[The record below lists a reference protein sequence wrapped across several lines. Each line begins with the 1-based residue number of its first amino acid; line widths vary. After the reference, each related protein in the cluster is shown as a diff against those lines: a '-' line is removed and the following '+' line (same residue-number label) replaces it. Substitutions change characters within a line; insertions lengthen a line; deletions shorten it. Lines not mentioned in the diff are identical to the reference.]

1 MEINSLMN
9 LRCIQNEDAYRY
21 IGKKDFLSVLKL
33 YLTSISYR
41 YIYWFR
47 LCCYL
52 HKYSLLRPIWI
63 IAYLYYRRLSYKSGI
78 QIPLKTNI
86 GHGFYI
92 GHYGTIVINGASTIG
107 NNVNISPGVN
117 IGRANRG
124 KNKGVPTIGNE
135 VYIGPGVK
143 IVGAVKIGN
152 NVAIGAN
159 AVVTK
164 DVPDNA
170 CVAGIPAKILSMK
183 GAEGYINRT
192 V

>member
-1 MEINSLMN
+1 MKLSKVVSFIKS
-9 LRCIQNEDAYRY
+9 DAFRY
-21 IGKKDFLSVLKL
+21 GVNGGGKLFKIIVL
-33 YLTSISYR
+33 YLRNTGFR
-41 YIYWFR
+41 YCFWMRVCSSLRDAKLLFPIRALAEFR
-47 LCCYL
+47 L
-52 HKYSLLRPIWI
+52 SLVSHR
-63 IAYLYYRRLSYKSGI
+63 SGI
-78 QIPLKTNI
+78 QIPSCTKI
-86 GHGFYI
+86 GKGFYI
-92 GHYGTIVINGASTIG
+92 GHFGTMVISGGAVIG
-107 NNVNISPGVN
+107 NNVNISPGLN

-124 KNKGVPTIGNE
+124 ERKGYPVIGDK

-170 CVAGIPAKILSMK
+170 VVVGIPAKVISYD
-183 GAEGYINRT
+183 GADGYVTKT